1 MCIKFKTNCLL
12 ISRNIFAIVCFFL
25 GLSRGRWDT
34 IPHLDPFL
42 PCSSHFFESHL
53 RPMVLA
59 RQSNQGTDRST
70 SSTNNSGGTTVDN
83 STPTSD
89 EFRALPVRPITRY
102 ITDTDGF
109 LSRIHPILTL
119 GRNHRSNTTTT
130 SASNNVH
137 STTQA
142 SDLNTFD
149 GQLSNL

>member
-1 MCIKFKTNCLL
+1 LY
-12 ISRNIFAIVCFFL
+12 FFV

-34 IPHLDPFL
+34 SPRLDPFL
-42 PCSSHFFESHL
+42 PCSSHFFESNL

-59 RQSNQGTDRST
+59 RRSNQGTDRST

-83 STPTSD
+83 STPTSN
-89 EFRALPVRPITRY
+89 EFRALPVRRSGRPRTRY

-109 LSRIHPILTL
+109 LSGIHPILTW
-119 GRNHRSNTTTT
+119 GRNHRNNTTTT

-142 SDLNTFD
+142 SDLNTFG